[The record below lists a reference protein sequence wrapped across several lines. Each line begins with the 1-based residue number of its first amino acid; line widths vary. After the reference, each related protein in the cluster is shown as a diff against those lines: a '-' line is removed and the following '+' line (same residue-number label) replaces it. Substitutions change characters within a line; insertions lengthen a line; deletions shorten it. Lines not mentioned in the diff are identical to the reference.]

1 MTVEIAAWV
10 IRTIEF
16 GKKKSLLLFFKK
28 ISLGNKNKQV
38 SIALFAWLDLFSD
51 SYIPGYDNI

>member
-16 GKKKSLLLFFKK
+16 EKNYNIIFKK
-28 ISLGNKNKQV
+28 ISWGNKNKQV
-38 SIALFAWLDLFSD
+38 SIALFAS
-51 SYIPGYDNI
+51 

>member
-16 GKKKSLLLFFKK
+16 EKKKDLYYYFLK
-28 ISLGNKNKQV
+28 ISWGNKNKQV
-38 SIALFAWLDLFSD
+38 SIALFASLDLFSD
-51 SYIPGYDNI
+51 SYIPG